1 MDGGMKPGR
10 GRQQS
15 GAAEGTWRLALLLG
29 LAVLAG
35 ACSTTRQFR
44 ASEAERVTIESNMR
58 GHIVRLASEEFGGRR
73 PGSDGEELTL
83 AYIESELSRAG
94 YVSGTNDPGNF
105 WRAPVP
111 LVRTT
116 PVNSR
121 IEIRVGRKRTELPAA
136 QAAAYTGGRRALIE
150 GGEILF
156 VGRQSA
162 SVSEDEVRG
171 RIAMMLSE
179 PGQSPARR
187 ETLFG
192 KGAAAIIT
200 VVEDQQSID
209 QVREFWGNERLG
221 LVSEEQN
228 RLAGFASAG
237 ALETA
242 LGPKKWQALLA
253 SADAPDFVPTVLD
266 ATATIEAVTE
276 RKQITSHNL
285 IGRLPGTKP
294 GSGAILLLAHWDH
307 FGLCGGE
314 AEPDRLC
321 NGAVDNASGVALMLE
336 LARRL
341 AAKRPYD
348 RDIYVLAT
356 SAEEWGLLGVKAFAE
371 NPPLPLESVV
381 AAFNFDSV
389 ALAARGAPVGF
400 VGEGKTPL
408 DALILDAIAGS
419 RREVGDRE
427 LADQFIQRQDG
438 WVLLQRGVPAV
449 VLSSALGSRAVVD
462 PYLSTRY
469 HRPGD
474 ESDGI
479 ELGGAVDDLLL
490 HENLIRRLASTAQY
504 P

>member
-1 MDGGMKPGR
+1 MK
-10 GRQQS
+10 
-15 GAAEGTWRLALLLG
+15 ATWGQWSLLAGLAL
-29 LAVLAG
+29 LAG
-35 ACSTTRQFR
+35 ACSSTGGLRDSKADF
-44 ASEAERVTIESNMR
+44 ASIESNMR
-58 GHIVRLASEEFGGRR
+58 GHIARLASEEFGGRR
-73 PGSDGEELTL
+73 PGTDGEALTL
-83 AYIESELSRAG
+83 NYIEGELKRAG

-111 LVRTT
+111 LVRTM
-116 PVNSR
+116 PVSSR
-121 IEIRVGRKRTELPAA
+121 IEIRVGRNRTVLPAA
-136 QAAAYTGGRRALIE
+136 QAAAFTRGRRGLIE

-162 SVSEDEVRG
+162 SVGDEEIRG
-171 RIAMMLSE
+171 RIALMLSE

-200 VVEDQQSID
+200 VVDDEPSID
-209 QVREFWGNERLG
+209 QIRGFYGNEKLAI
-221 LVSEEQN
+221 VSEDQN
-228 RLAGFASAG
+228 HLTGFVTQSAIAAVLGAERWQRLI
-237 ALETA
+237 
-242 LGPKKWQALLA
+242 A
-253 SADAPDFVPTVLD
+253 SADAADFAPVVVA
-266 ATATIEAVTE
+266 ATGTIEAVSD
-276 RKQITSHNL
+276 RRLITSHNL

-307 FGLCGGE
+307 FGQCGEEGE
-314 AEPDRLC
+314 ADRLC

-341 AAKRPYD
+341 SAKGPHD

-356 SAEEWGLLGVKAFAE
+356 SAEEWGLLGAKAFVDS
-371 NPPLPLESVV
+371 PPMPLDSVV
-381 AAFNFDSV
+381 AAFNFDTV
-389 ALAARGAPVGF
+389 ALAVRGAPVGF

-408 DALILDAIAGS
+408 DAIILDAIARA

-438 WVLLQRGVPAV
+438 WVLLQKGVPAV
-449 VLSSALGSRAVVD
+449 VLSSALGSKAVVD
-462 PYLSTRY
+462 PYIATRY
-469 HRPGD
+469 HRASD
-474 ESDGI
+474 DIDGI

-490 HENLIRRLASTAQY
+490 HEELIRRLASTKHY